1 MTDARAARGW
11 TLALRLARR
20 DLRARFRGLRLL
32 LVCLF
37 LGVGALAAIGSLA
50 SAIEGELAT
59 RGQVLLG
66 GDAEFEIG
74 QRRAEAD
81 ERTAIAA
88 VGRVSETVR
97 MQSMAIRDTQSVP
110 IELKAV
116 DGGYPLYGRLRLSDG
131 RAVSA
136 PATDTAWI
144 GAALVD
150 RLGTRIGDSLRLGSA
165 TFRVGGIIADEP
177 DRLGEGFTLG
187 PVVIVSLDGLARTGL
202 VQPGSLYKTKYRVRM
217 ADGTPQPAVER
228 FARRFAEAGWETRTR
243 DRAAPGASRFVD
255 RMGEFL
261 TLVGLAALAIAGI
274 GIGGGVSSYLAARRR
289 SIATLKVLGATST
302 LVAQVYLIQI
312 AAVTLVGIAAGLAVG
327 MVATPVLVAL
337 AGSVLPVAP
346 GFAFQPQ
353 PLALAAIYGMLIALG
368 AAAVPLVQGTQVPAA
383 ALLRGA
389 VDGRSAGR
397 LRAYGWMALAAGGV
411 VATVVMTSAQ
421 PWLSGVFLLS
431 VAAALLVLAGL
442 GWLIR
447 VLAARIPRPRRPL
460 LRLAIAGLH
469 RPGARTV
476 SLVVALG
483 LGLTLFVLLAAIRTS
498 LDANI
503 ARTVPARAPALFALD
518 VPRDRIGEFARTI
531 EGASPGAEL
540 ATVPLLRGAVTG
552 YGRTRVADLT
562 EIPPDAFIL
571 RGERGITY
579 AATLPKGSRLT
590 QGRWWPAD
598 YGGPPLVSV
607 EAAQAKALG
616 LAIGDTLTVSVLGQE
631 VRARVASFRTVQ
643 WDTMGFNFVLV
654 FSPGTFADFP
664 HNLSATV
671 NMPTARTGAVMR
683 ALLPRFPS
691 VSVIEVGGVLKQ
703 IQDVIGQ
710 LSSAIAAAASV
721 AILAGIAVLIGAIT
735 AAREA
740 RTYDAVM
747 LKVLGATRAQILGAQ
762 AIEYVILSVIVAA
775 LALALGLGAAW
786 FIVVRL
792 FGFEWLPDVGAVLL
806 TLGVGA
812 GLTLLIGLL
821 GSLPILAAR
830 PAEALRT
837 L

>member
-1 MTDARAARGW
+1 MSDWALAAK
-11 TLALRLARR
+11 LARR

-50 SAIEGELAT
+50 SAINVELAA

-66 GDAEFEIG
+66 GDVEFGIG
-74 QRRAEAD
+74 QRRAERD
-81 ERTAIAA
+81 ERRAISAA
-88 VGRVSETVR
+88 GRVSETVR
-97 MQSMAIRDTQSVP
+97 MQSMAIRAGQSVP

-116 DGGYPLYGRLRLSDG
+116 DGVYPLYGQLRLSDG

-136 PATDTAWI
+136 PAADTAWI
-144 GAALVD
+144 GAALAERMGARAGETV
-150 RLGTRIGDSLRLGSA
+150 RLGSA
-165 TFRVGGIIADEP
+165 DFRIGGIIADEP

-187 PVVIVSLDGLARTGL
+187 PVVIVSMDGLTRTGL
-202 VQPGSLYKTKYRVRM
+202 IQPGSLYQTKYRVRM
-217 ADGTPQPAVER
+217 AGGDPKAAIEAFGK
-228 FARRFAEAGWETRTR
+228 RFAEAGWETRTR
-243 DRAAPGASRFVD
+243 DRASPGASRFVD

-289 SIATLKVLGATST
+289 SIATLKVLGATSGI
-302 LVAQVYLIQI
+302 VARVYLIQI
-312 AAVTLVGIAAGLAVG
+312 AVVALVGIAAGLIVG
-327 MVATPVLVAL
+327 VIATPLLVKL
-337 AGSVLPVAP
+337 AGQVLPVSP
-346 GFAFQPQ
+346 GFAVQPL
-353 PLALAAIYGMLIALG
+353 PLALSALYGLLIALG
-368 AAAVPLVQGTQVPAA
+368 AAVLPLVQGAEVPAA

-389 VDGRSAGR
+389 IDGRSAGR
-397 LRAYGWMALAAGGV
+397 WRAYGWMALAAGGLITIV
-411 VATVVMTSAQ
+411 LLTSAQ
-421 PWLSGVFLLS
+421 PVLSGSFLGS
-431 VAAALLVLAGL
+431 VAAALLLLAGL
-442 GWLIR
+442 GWVIR
-447 VLAARIPRPRRPL
+447 QAASRLPRPRRPL
-460 LRLAIAGLH
+460 LRLAIAGLY

-476 SLVVALG
+476 ALVVALG

-503 ARTVPARAPALFALD
+503 ARTIPARAPALFALD
-518 VPRDRIGEFARTI
+518 VPRDRVDAFSQTI
-531 EGASPGAEL
+531 RQVSGSAEV
-540 ATVPLLRGAVTG
+540 ATVPLLRGTVIA

-562 EIPPDAFIL
+562 QLPPDAFIL

-579 AATLPKGSRLT
+579 AATLPKGSTLT
-590 QGRWWPAD
+590 EGKWWPAD
-598 YGGPPLVSV
+598 YRGPPLVSV
-607 EAAQAKALG
+607 EAVQAKALG
-616 LAIGDTLTVSVLGQE
+616 IKIGDPMTVSVLGQD
-631 VRARVASFRTVQ
+631 VTARVASFRTVQ

-671 NMPTARTGAVMR
+671 NMPAAQTGAVMR

-703 IQDVIGQ
+703 IQDVVRQ
-710 LSSAIAAAASV
+710 LSAAIAAAASV

-735 AAREA
+735 AAREM

-762 AIEYVILSVIVAA
+762 AIEYILLSLAVAA
-775 LALALGLGAAW
+775 VALALGLGAAW
-786 FIVVRL
+786 YVVVQI
-792 FGFEWLPDVGAVLL
+792 FQFVWLPGMAAVLV
-806 TLGVGA
+806 TLGAGV

-830 PAEALRT
+830 PAQALRA

>member
-1 MTDARAARGW
+1 MNAAPVNDW
-11 TLALRLARR
+11 ALAITLARR

-50 SAIEGELAT
+50 SAIEGELAS

-66 GDAEFEIG
+66 GDVEFEIG
-74 QRRAEAD
+74 QRRAEAN
-81 ERTAIAA
+81 ERRAIAA

-116 DGGYPLYGRLRLSDG
+116 DATYPLYGRLRLADG
-131 RAVSA
+131 RNVSA
-136 PATDTAWI
+136 PPAGTAWI
-144 GAALVD
+144 GAALAERMGARV
-150 RLGTRIGDSLRLGSA
+150 GESVRLGSA
-165 TFRVGGIIADEP
+165 SFRVGGIIAEEP

-187 PVVIVSLDGLARTGL
+187 PVVIVALDGLTRTGL
-202 VQPGSLYKTKYRVRM
+202 IQPGSLYQSKYRVRM
-217 ADGTPQPAVER
+217 AGGSPKDTVEA
-228 FARRFAEAGWETRTR
+228 FEKRFAEAGWETRTR

-289 SIATLKVLGATST
+289 NIATLKVLGATSGI
-302 LVAQVYLIQI
+302 VARVYLIQI
-312 AAVTLVGIAAGLAVG
+312 AVVALVGIAAGLLVG
-327 MVATPVLVAL
+327 IIATPLLVAL
-337 AGSVLPVAP
+337 AGQVLPVSP
-346 GFAFQPQ
+346 GFAIQPL
-353 PLALAAIYGMLIALG
+353 PLALSALYGLLIALG
-368 AAAVPLVQGTQVPAA
+368 AAALPLVQGAEVPAA

-389 VDGRSAGR
+389 IDGRDTGR
-397 LRAYGWMALAAGGV
+397 WRAFGWMALAAGALV
-411 VATVVMTSAQ
+411 SVVMLTSAQ
-421 PWLSGVFLLS
+421 PALSAAFLAS
-431 VAAALLVLAGL
+431 VAAALLLLAGL
-442 GWLIR
+442 GWMIR
-447 VLAARIPRPRRPL
+447 QAASRIPRPRRPL

-469 RPGARTV
+469 RPGSRTV
-476 SLVVALG
+476 ALVVALG

-503 ARTVPARAPALFALD
+503 ERTVPARAPALFALD
-518 VPRDRIGEFARTI
+518 VPRDRVNEFSQTI
-531 EGASPGAEL
+531 RQSAPRAEV
-540 ATVPLLRGAVTG
+540 ATVALLRGTVVG
-552 YGRTRVADLT
+552 YGKTRVADLAQ
-562 EIPPDAFIL
+562 IPQDAFIL

-579 AATLPKGSRLT
+579 AAALPTGSTLT
-590 QGRWWPAD
+590 EGRWWPAG
-598 YGGPPLVSV
+598 YAGPPLVSV

-616 LAIGDTLTVSVLGQE
+616 LAIGDPLTISVLGQE
-631 VRARVASFRTVQ
+631 VTAQVASFRTVQ

-671 NMPTARTGAVMR
+671 NMPPAQTSTVMR

-703 IQDVIGQ
+703 IQDVVRQ
-710 LSSAIAAAASV
+710 LSTASAAAASV

-735 AAREA
+735 AAREM

-762 AIEYVILSVIVAA
+762 TIEYVLLSLIVAGV
-775 LALALGLGAAW
+775 ALALGLGAAW
-786 FIVVRL
+786 YVVVRL
-792 FGFEWLPDVGAVLL
+792 FQFVWLPDLTAVLL
-806 TLGVGA
+806 TLGAGV

-830 PAEALRT
+830 PAQALRA

>member
-1 MTDARAARGW
+1 MSDWAV
-11 TLALRLARR
+11 ALRLARR

-50 SAIEGELAT
+50 SAITEELAA

-66 GDAEFEIG
+66 GDVEYSIG
-74 QRRAEAD
+74 QRRAEPR
-81 ERTAIAA
+81 ELRAIAD

-116 DGGYPLYGRLRLSDG
+116 DGAYPLYGALRLADG
-131 RAVSA
+131 RRFSA
-136 PATDTAWI
+136 PDADAALV

-150 RLGTRIGDSLRLGSA
+150 RLRVKVGDTLKLGSA
-165 TFRVGGIIADEP
+165 TFRVGGVIADEP

-187 PVVIVSLDGLARTGL
+187 PVVIVSTAGLARTAL

-217 ADGTPQPAVER
+217 TGGNPAAVTEA
-228 FARRFAEAGWETRTR
+228 FKRRFAEAGWDTRTR
-243 DRAAPGASRFVD
+243 DRAAPGAARFVD

-289 SIATLKVLGATST
+289 SIATLKVLGATSGI
-302 LVAQVYLIQI
+302 VARVYLVQV
-312 AAVTLVGIAAGLAVG
+312 AAVALVGIIAGLIAG
-327 MVATPVLVAL
+327 ALATPLLLAL
-337 AGSVLPVAP
+337 AGQVLPVAP
-346 GFAFQPQ
+346 GGLAIQPL
-353 PLALAAIYGMLIALG
+353 PLALAAIYGLLIALG
-368 AAAVPLVQGTQVPAA
+368 AAALPLAQGAEVPAA

-389 VDGRSAGR
+389 VDTRGAGR
-397 LRAYGWMALAAGGV
+397 WRAYGWMALVAGLLALV
-411 VATVVMTSAQ
+411 VLLTSAQ
-421 PWLSGVFLLS
+421 PALSAAFLGS
-431 VAAALLVLAGL
+431 VAAALLLLAGL
-442 GWLIR
+442 GWLVR
-447 VLAARIPRPRRPL
+447 FAAARLPRPRRPL

-476 SLVVALG
+476 ALVVALG

-503 ARTVPARAPALFALD
+503 ERTVPARAPALFALD
-518 VPRDRIGEFARTI
+518 VPRDRVAAFVQTI
-531 EGASPGAEL
+531 RQASPRAEVS
-540 ATVPLLRGAVTG
+540 TVPLLRGTVVA
-552 YGRTRVADLT
+552 YGKTRVADLAQLPA
-562 EIPPDAFIL
+562 EGFIL

-579 AATLPKGSRLT
+579 AAALPMGSTLTEGK
-590 QGRWWPAD
+590 WWPAN
-598 YGGPPLVSV
+598 YAGPPLVSV
-607 EAAQAKALG
+607 EAVQAKALG
-616 LAIGDTLTVSVLGQE
+616 LKLGDPLTLSVLGQE
-631 VRARVASFRTVQ
+631 VTARVASFRTVQ

-671 NMPTARTGAVMR
+671 DMPSAQTGAVMR
-683 ALLPRFPS
+683 ALLPQFPS

-703 IQDVIGQ
+703 IQDVVRQ
-710 LSSAIAAAASV
+710 LSAAIAAAASV

-735 AAREA
+735 AAREM

-762 AIEYVILSVIVAA
+762 AIEYLLLSAVVAA
-775 LALALGLGAAW
+775 VALALGLGAAW
-786 FIVVRL
+786 FVIVQL
-792 FGFEWLPDVGAVLL
+792 FQFVWLPDLSAVLL
-806 TLGVGA
+806 TLGAGV
-812 GLTLLIGLL
+812 GLTLIIGLL

-830 PAEALRT
+830 PAQALRA